1 MMHTNLEHLD
11 KTDLSN
17 LLRRYYAGES
27 ESILMDQFK
36 VSSRFGLEFL
46 FPTQPT
52 SVFCRLCGQP
62 MQRAWLNRNYLLNQR
77 LYCKS
82 CKHKEDYHSDNPGCL
97 ESYSENQSIRNE
109 KRMKKAIDFCSNKWN
124 YSPVDISPDE
134 LPAREAATLM
144 SLVRGCY
151 FFDDRQLN
159 PIALSISRFAPNHGG
174 YLEDLITNLIELGI
188 ISPSPESWPEE
199 FIEDQAA
206 DIGRFF
212 RQVRWTLRISNA
224 KQFVQ
229 QMERMFLFRT
239 FPAQWRLDAPR
250 LSFELASIE
259 CQEFFVYISKLHR
272 FGTPSPALLE
282 SLITD
287 LLEHHSAAECHAII
301 LTGSRDALIYRKT
314 NKDSSIDAA
323 TYMVIA
329 CWNYADTARKNNEEI
344 TGLTRPDALDR
355 SQISFAIHD
364 LIYGNREQ
372 DAFYSHIR
380 T

>member
-1 MMHTNLEHLD
+1 MHTNLEHLD

-36 VSSRFGLEFL
+36 VSSRFDLEFL

-62 MQRAWLNRNYLLNQR
+62 MRRAWLNRNALLNQR
-77 LYCKS
+77 LYCKA
-82 CKHKEDYHSDNPGCL
+82 CAHKEDYHSDNPGCL
-97 ESYSENQSIRNE
+97 ETYSENQSIRNE
-109 KRMKKAIDFCSNKWN
+109 ERTKKAIDFCSNKWN

-134 LPAREAATLM
+134 LPAREAATLI
-144 SLVRGCY
+144 SLVQGCHL
-151 FFDDRQLN
+151 FDDRRLN
-159 PIALSISRFAPNHGG
+159 PIFLSMNRFAPNYGG
-174 YLEDLITNLIELGI
+174 YPEDLITNLIELGV
-188 ISPSPESWPEE
+188 ISPSPEAWPEE
-199 FIEDQAA
+199 FIEDQAT
-206 DIGRFF
+206 DTGRFF

-224 KQFVQ
+224 KRFVQ
-229 QMERMFLFRT
+229 QMETMLLSRK
-239 FPAQWRLDAPR
+239 FPAQWRFEAPR

-259 CQEFFVYISKLHR
+259 CQEFFVYISNLR
-272 FGTPSPALLE
+272 GFGTPSPALLE

-287 LLEHHSAAECHAII
+287 LLKHHSAAECHTII
-301 LTGSRDALIYRKT
+301 LIGSRDALIYRTT

-329 CWNYADTARKNNEEI
+329 CRNYADTARKNNEEI
-344 TGLTRPDALDR
+344 TRLTRPNALDR
-355 SQISFAIHD
+355 SQISFAIHGLIHGNGAHD
-364 LIYGNREQ
+364 L
-372 DAFYSHIR
+372 FYSRLR